1 MKLVYTHF
9 RKPEKYK
16 YWTKNKLKSSIIYY
30 PERPM
35 VKCFLSVL
43 YKIEIQLFI
52 RVYYLYFSLNIIPQ
66 SYLKKYNFEC
76 PSNIPFCIKWQPTPV
91 FSPGESHGQRSLQSM
106 GSQSQTRLKQ
116 LSKHSCIH
124 YLNIPFVSYS

>member
-1 MKLVYTHF
+1 MKLVYIHF

-16 YWTKNKLKSSIIYY
+16 YCTKNKLKSSIIYY

-52 RVYYLYFSLNIIPQ
+52 SLL
-66 SYLKKYNFEC
+66 S
-76 PSNIPFCIKWQPTPV
+76 V
-91 FSPGESHGQRSLQSM
+91 FFP
-106 GSQSQTRLKQ
+106 
-116 LSKHSCIH
+116 
-124 YLNIPFVSYS
+124 